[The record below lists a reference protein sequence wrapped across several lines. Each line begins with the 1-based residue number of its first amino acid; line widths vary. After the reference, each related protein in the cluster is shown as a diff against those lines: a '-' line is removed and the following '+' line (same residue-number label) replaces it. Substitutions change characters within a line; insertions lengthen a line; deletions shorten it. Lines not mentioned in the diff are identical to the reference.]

1 MEEFALNEIR
11 YPYSH
16 WFSGGFLLRYEVQ
29 TPISPLYFCNL
40 IGFRPKGLMYLLF
53 DIQRNFNYYQAVHLD
68 YRTISRHAEGPAGTR
83 GRNKNNSHFSK
94 GISMKR
100 LFWLCMTMCVAI
112 GICFA
117 QDINGKWKTQME
129 TQGGPMEMMF
139 TFKTSG
145 DTLTGA
151 IEGPMGEMPI
161 SNGKKHG
168 PAFSFDVSF
177 NEWTISH
184 DCIAMGD
191 SILMKAPGMQGDTMN
206 LVLKRFAESK

>member
-1 MEEFALNEIR
+1 MIFVWNPGSLRSADAN
-11 YPYSH
+11 
-16 WFSGGFLLRYEVQ
+16 FSFLYLQPHRNPSDGV
-29 TPISPLYFCNL
+29 
-40 IGFRPKGLMYLLF
+40 MYIVF
-53 DIQRNFNYYQAVHLD
+53 DIQRNFNYYQAVPLD
-68 YRTISRHAEGPAGTR
+68 DHSISKHDEGPAGTR

-112 GICFA
+112 GISVA
-117 QDINGKWKTQME
+117 QDVNGKWKTQME
-129 TQGGPMEMMF
+129 TPGGPMEMMF
-139 TFKTSG
+139 TFKVSG

-151 IEGPMGEMPI
+151 VEGPMGETPI
-161 SNGKKHG
+161 SNGKKQG
-168 PAFSFDVSF
+168 KAFSFDVSF

-206 LVLKRFAESK
+206 LVLKRFTETK